1 MEPPPLHYVS
11 FCSFLGLFFL
21 AFVKRRVPK
30 TNRAKEPLKVSEKK
44 ISVFLY
50 FPLELFSAIL
60 TAPSS
65 FKSGWYFFFCKDKF
79 IYVFMLKE
87 FTQQGV
93 IEVVLTCNEIC
104 FLFRTP
110 VLNLFSHCNNC
121 RPSRAMTMRTHVC
134 WMMNGSRQ
142 SKTWR
147 TFWGRG
153 EVCFREHFLF

>member
-93 IEVVLTCNEIC
+93 IEVVLVWRHAMKYVSCLAHQYSIC
-104 FLFRTP
+104 SPIVTIADP
-110 VLNLFSHCNNC
+110 
-121 RPSRAMTMRTHVC
+121 P
-134 WMMNGSRQ
+134 
-142 SKTWR
+142 
-147 TFWGRG
+147 
-153 EVCFREHFLF
+153 EP